1 MEPKSLQKLENKART
16 ELEARTKS
24 PVKKDQPT
32 VPIADALRDYWR
44 RGMLTFG
51 IPAHNGARGPAPA
64 VTKWLGMDAGS
75 G

>member
-1 MEPKSLQKLENKART
+1 MEPKLLQKLENKAKT

-24 PVKKDQPT
+24 PVKTDQPT
-32 VPIADALRDYWR
+32 VPIADALRLLEA
-44 RGMLTFG
+44 GVLAFG